1 MKKVKE
7 NVKMQKKIKTKHN
20 AFATIKDSV
29 TGITIITLVVTI
41 IVLLILAGVTIAT
54 LTGDNGILNQANKA
68 KETTEIGEEKEIIGL
83 SVIQATNNNG
93 TINEDEL
100 QKALN
105 ENSKEGNKA
114 SIIAS
119 DIETFTVKFESN
131 RYYEVNKGGSIEY
144 IENVTG
150 EKILT
155 VQCVNSKNEVLGEYK
170 YLVLTDR
177 YSKLPPS
184 VNKYESSE
192 EKIEGELKEDKTI
205 QVLYY
210 LICNDDTTLVF
221 TGLDS
226 NGNVTT
232 NDDEIVSYMIGDGVG
247 SRGGCGLVSN
257 PTYKA
262 IVIIPSEYNN
272 KSVNVLGQRAF
283 QSVSNIV
290 GVKLSNNITTIQAYA
305 LGGNMSFTEIILPEN
320 LKSMTWAFF
329 ANTKLKK
336 VTFTGISGY
345 ANGNSALNAFTG
357 CTNFSEIAIEDNNTD
372 YKIIDGILYS
382 FDEATILKV
391 PNAITGDVIIK
402 NSVTKIERWAFNQC
416 GINSVTFGKNIINI
430 GDRAF
435 QSCSKLDTITI
446 DSPNIAKITDTTN
459 FGWLLSNTS
468 VETIYIDRDIVTI
481 GSYITENFKVEE
493 TTDKEGYIKY
503 VKNT

>member
-1 MKKVKE
+1 MKKKQTQNTE
-7 NVKMQKKIKTKHN
+7 KYGIRKKIGYRK
-20 AFATIKDSV
+20 SEV
-29 TGITIITLVVTI
+29 RGITLIALVITI
-41 IVLLILAGVTIAT
+41 IVLLILAGITIGMI
-54 LTGDNGILNQANKA
+54 TGDNGIIKNAGKA
-68 KETTEIGEEKEIIGL
+68 KEQAEIDSEREIIETSTVQAMGKNKYGNVTQSELEEKLNSNTGDGKTE
-83 SVIQATNNNG
+83 VIDNG
-93 TINEDEL
+93 DTL
-100 QKALN
+100 V
-105 ENSKEGNKA
+105 
-114 SIIAS
+114 
-119 DIETFTVKFESN
+119 VKFVDSG

-226 NGNVTT
+226 KGNVTT

-257 PTYKA
+257 PTCKA

-283 QSVSNIV
+283 QNVSNIV
-290 GVKLSNNITTIQAYA
+290 DVKLSNSITTIQAYA
-305 LGGNMSFTEIILPEN
+305 LGGDMSFTEIILPEN
-320 LKSMTWAFF
+320 LNSMTWAFF

-345 ANGNSALNAFTG
+345 ANGNSALNAFAG
-357 CTNFSEIAIEDNNTD
+357 CTNFNEIAIEDNNTD

-382 FDEATILKV
+382 FDETTILKV
-391 PNAITGDVIIK
+391 PNAMTGDVIIK
-402 NSVTKIERWAFNQC
+402 NSVTKIEAWAFNEC
-416 GINSVTFGKNIINI
+416 GINSATFGKNIMNI

-435 QSCSKLDTITI
+435 QSCSKLDTLTI
-446 DSPNIAKITDTTN
+446 DSPNIAKITATTN
-459 FGWLLSNTS
+459 FGWLLSNAS

-481 GSYITENFKVEE
+481 GSYITENFIAEE